1 MAKITSLKCEFLRNE
16 WIVFRDSKCGL
27 LRKGST
33 LILPKRFIKICPFFM
48 TRKSTNFLYPPSQQE
63 GERDHPH
70 KILKMGSLHWVIVP
84 CYEIKKLGLVT
95 ELYMQ
100 K

>member
-1 MAKITSLKCEFLRNE
+1 MAQ
-16 WIVFRDSKCGL
+16 
-27 LRKGST
+27 
-33 LILPKRFIKICPFFM
+33 
-48 TRKSTNFLYPPSQQE
+48 KSTNFLYPPSQQE